1 MRMGGAILFVKNLGE
16 MTAFYREV
24 IGFNPIEQS
33 RRDDWVEFE
42 VGGTGFALHAIP
54 RAIASD
60 IPIASPPVAR
70 ESDSCKLILAVDD
83 LDREQARLAAA
94 GVTVLHRPWGGWDIL
109 DPEGNVLGVRG
120 PMPEDQPRRA
130 QPTASST

>member
-1 MRMGGAILFVKNLGE
+1 MRMDGAILFVKDLGE
-16 MTAFYREV
+16 MTAFYRDV

-33 RRDDWVEFE
+33 RRDDWVEFD
-42 VGGTGFALHAIP
+42 VGGAGFALHAVP
-54 RAIASD
+54 RAIAAD

-70 ESDSCKLILAVDD
+70 VSDSCKLILAVND
-83 LDREQARLAAA
+83 LDREQARLVAA

-120 PMPEDQPRRA
+120 PNTEDQPRRA
-130 QPTASST
+130 QSTASST